1 MGRQGVGRRLCAAA
15 AAIAAVA
22 AEHCGGTEA
31 TKAQFHSQAR
41 SIGEVEVSPVD
52 TARIE
57 LFYVCGSEF
66 NVRNANPISV
76 LLHWTV
82 QGSADAGT
90 LVVPPPLPGQA
101 RSETHF
107 VTQAVGTVLLYY
119 GNTNIRRYANLK
131 SPCTTPSPPPPP
143 PPPPPWPPTQ
153 GPPTASGKGQ
163 WSPVV
168 QLPVVPIHDTVLPDG
183 RLLMWSR
190 LEDAAVWDWATNV
203 FRAVPAPSWLFC
215 ASQTFLANGQILV
228 AGGHITDDHGIRD
241 VNLFDSAKMT
251 WTRSVPMRAG
261 RWYPS
266 ILNLPSGEV
275 LVVGGATEQGV
286 ANTIP
291 EVRRSDGTWRQ
302 LTGANLQLSYYPFMF
317 LSPDGRVFMAG
328 PYALS
333 RFLDTSGTGRWINGP
348 RSFYKFPSRNYG
360 AALMYEPGKI
370 LLVGGSDSPPT
381 NTVETIDLNLPTP
394 AFRPA
399 SSMRYARRQV
409 NATVLP
415 DGSVLVTGGT
425 SASGFNNPA
434 GAVLTP
440 ELWDPVK
447 GTWTAMAPMKV
458 ARLYHSTAVLLPDG
472 RVFSSGGGEGGGGK
486 VQMNGEFYSPPYLF
500 KPDGT
505 PASRPAIGDAPG
517 AITYNQSFDVV
528 TPDAANIASVALIG
542 IPAATHGMNFNQ
554 RFQRLAF
561 TAGAGRITA
570 TAPLRATL
578 APPSFY
584 YLFLIDLNG
593 VPSVARIV
601 VLQ

>member
-31 TKAQFHSQAR
+31 TKGQFHSQAR
-41 SIGEVEVSPVD
+41 SVGEVEVSPVD

-57 LFYVCGSEF
+57 LFYVCGNEF

-131 SPCTTPSPPPPP
+131 SPCTTPSPPSPP

-168 QLPVVPIHDTVLPDG
+168 QLPVVPIHDTVLPNG
-183 RLLMWSR
+183 RLLIWSR
-190 LEDAAVWDWATNV
+190 LEDAAVWDWATNL
-203 FRAVPAPSWLFC
+203 FSAVPAPSWLFC

-286 ANTIP
+286 ANSIP

-302 LTGANLQLSYYPFMF
+302 LTGANLQLSYYPLMF
-317 LSPDGRVFMAG
+317 LSRTP
-328 PYALS
+328 PPSALS
-333 RFLDTSGTGRWINGP
+333 
-348 RSFYKFPSRNYG
+348 
-360 AALMYEPGKI
+360 
-370 LLVGGSDSPPT
+370 GSLT
-381 NTVETIDLNLPTP
+381 NC
-394 AFRPA
+394 
-399 SSMRYARRQV
+399 
-409 NATVLP
+409 
-415 DGSVLVTGGT
+415 VTYT
-425 SASGFNNPA
+425 TF
-434 GAVLTP
+434 
-440 ELWDPVK
+440 
-447 GTWTAMAPMKV
+447 
-458 ARLYHSTAVLLPDG
+458 
-472 RVFSSGGGEGGGGK
+472 
-486 VQMNGEFYSPPYLF
+486 
-500 KPDGT
+500 
-505 PASRPAIGDAPG
+505 
-517 AITYNQSFDVV
+517 
-528 TPDAANIASVALIG
+528 
-542 IPAATHGMNFNQ
+542 
-554 RFQRLAF
+554 
-561 TAGAGRITA
+561 
-570 TAPLRATL
+570 
-578 APPSFY
+578 
-584 YLFLIDLNG
+584 
-593 VPSVARIV
+593 
-601 VLQ
+601 